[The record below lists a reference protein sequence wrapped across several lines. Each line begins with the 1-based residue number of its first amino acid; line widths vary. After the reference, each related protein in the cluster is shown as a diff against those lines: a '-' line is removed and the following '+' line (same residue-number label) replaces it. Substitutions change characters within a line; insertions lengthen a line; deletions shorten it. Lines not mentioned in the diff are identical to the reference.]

1 MRRTGFRGAACIEF
15 AFITMVLVPLLL
27 GTGAAGINMILTLQ
41 TIQLAR
47 DAGHMYARGLDFS
60 QPGNQTIL
68 ANVGSTLG
76 LSTTAGSGSA
86 VVILSK
92 LTYVDNA
99 ACTAAGAVD
108 SHGNPSGCTNL
119 GKWVFTQ
126 RLEIGNSSV
135 RTSNIGS
142 PLTSGPTGVTVDST
156 TGNISRFGLCNQGGR
171 GGHIQLHQ
179 PIFQRERDCIRL
191 AIRPNALCCRGR
203 GDGIQHASFHRT
215 ACDVFLWAVLTFRE
229 EEPCVQVS
237 IAEAAGAGRPWYC
250 SRPCCRRCCVPLVGL
265 AIDGEQAVHCAGET
279 VERRGRGRAGR
290 GTPARHHARI
300 PRRSP
305 GSS

>member
-1 MRRTGFRGAACIEF
+1 MRGTGFRGAACIEF
-15 AFITMVLVPLLL
+15 AFITMLLVPLLL
-27 GTGAAGINMILTLQ
+27 GTGAAGINMITTLQ

-60 QPGNQTIL
+60 QPGNQTSL

-76 LSTTAGSGSA
+76 LSTTLGSGSA

-92 LTYVDNA
+92 LTYVDDA

-142 PLTSGPTGVTVDST
+142 PLTSGPTGVTVESPS
-156 TGNISRFGLCNQGGR
+156 GNISLSDYVTKAGAVATFNSINPYSDVNGNVSGLPSGQM
-171 GGHIQLHQ
+171 LY
-179 PIFQRERDCIRL
+179 
-191 AIRPNALCCRGR
+191 
-203 GDGIQHASFHRT
+203 
-215 ACDVFLWAVLTFRE
+215 
-229 EEPCVQVS
+229 
-237 IAEAAGAGRPWYC
+237 IAEAAATAFSMPPFIGPPATY
-250 SRPCCRRCCVPLVGL
+250 SYGL
-265 AIDGEQAVHCAGET
+265 F
-279 VERRGRGRAGR
+279 
-290 GTPARHHARI
+290 
-300 PRRSP
+300 
-305 GSS
+305 

>member
-1 MRRTGFRGAACIEF
+1 MRRTGLRGSACIEF

-41 TIQLAR
+41 TIQIAR
-47 DAGHMYARGLDFS
+47 DGGHMYASGLDFS

-68 ANVGSTLG
+68 GNLGSTLG

-99 ACTAAGAVD
+99 ACAAAGAVD

-135 RTSNIGS
+135 RTSNMGS
-142 PLTSGPTGVTVDST
+142 PLTSGPTGVTVNST
-156 TGNISRFGLCNQGGR
+156 TGNISLS
-171 GGHIQLHQ
+171 
-179 PIFQRERDCIRL
+179 DYV
-191 AIRPNALCCRGR
+191 
-203 GDGIQHASFHRT
+203 T
-215 ACDVFLWAVLTFRE
+215 K
-229 EEPCVQVS
+229 
-237 IAEAAGAGRPWYC
+237 AGAVATFSSINPYSVVNGNV
-250 SRPCCRRCCVPLVGL
+250 SGL
-265 AIDGEQAVHCAGET
+265 PSGQVLYVAET
-279 VERRGRGRAGR
+279 AATAFSMPPFIG
-290 GTPARHHARI
+290 PHATY
-300 PRRSP
+300 SY
-305 GSS
+305 GLF

>member
-1 MRRTGFRGAACIEF
+1 MRGTGFRGAACIEF
-15 AFITMVLVPLLL
+15 AFITMLLVPLLL
-27 GTGAAGINMILTLQ
+27 GTGAAGINMITTLQ

-76 LSTTAGSGSA
+76 LSTTLGSGSA

-92 LTYVDNA
+92 LTYVDDA
-99 ACTAAGAVD
+99 ACSAAGAVD

-142 PLTSGPTGVTVDST
+142 PLTSGPTGVTVESPS
-156 TGNISRFGLCNQGGR
+156 GNISLSDYVTKAGAVATFNSINPYSDVNGNVSGLPSGQM
-171 GGHIQLHQ
+171 LY
-179 PIFQRERDCIRL
+179 
-191 AIRPNALCCRGR
+191 
-203 GDGIQHASFHRT
+203 
-215 ACDVFLWAVLTFRE
+215 
-229 EEPCVQVS
+229 
-237 IAEAAGAGRPWYC
+237 IAEAAATAFSMPPFIGPPATY
-250 SRPCCRRCCVPLVGL
+250 SYGL
-265 AIDGEQAVHCAGET
+265 F
-279 VERRGRGRAGR
+279 
-290 GTPARHHARI
+290 
-300 PRRSP
+300 
-305 GSS
+305 